1 MGCKWVFVVKQKPD
15 GAIKRFK
22 ARLVVKC
29 FTQTFDIDYQETFA
43 LIAKMNSIQVHLS
56 CVVNLGWDL
65 QQLDVKTVFL
75 HGDLQEV
82 VCMEIHLVSLA
93 KG

>member
-1 MGCKWVFVVKQKPD
+1 MMEEINVLAKNDTWKLTTLRAGKKIMGWKWVFVVKQKPD

-43 LIAKMNSIQVHLS
+43 LIAKMNFI
-56 CVVNLGWDL
+56 
-65 QQLDVKTVFL
+65 
-75 HGDLQEV
+75 
-82 VCMEIHLVSLA
+82 
-93 KG
+93 